1 MTPLVSI
8 VIPAFDRPEMLA
20 RAIESVFEQ
29 TFRDFELIVV
39 DDASE
44 LNSAD
49 FSQKIIWL
57 RNDENLG
64 PAASRNRGAAAG
76 AGKWIAFLDSDD
88 RWFPEKLA
96 RQLEFHDANPELR
109 ISQCEEIWI
118 RNGKRARKPR
128 HLAQP
133 AGDIF
138 EECTKRC
145 CISPSAVM
153 IQRDLWEET
162 RGFDEFFRICEDYE
176 LWMRIAMYE
185 RIGLIE
191 GENLVAKYGGHADQ
205 LTGNV
210 EGGIDRWRVPALLSI
225 LETGGTNE
233 AQFQALQSALHEKS
247 RIAAKRGTKWF
258 STNKQGQKRARPAV

>member
-1 MTPLVSI
+1 
-8 VIPAFDRPEMLA
+8 
-20 RAIESVFEQ
+20 
-29 TFRDFELIVV
+29 
-39 DDASE
+39 
-44 LNSAD
+44 
-49 FSQKIIWL
+49 
-57 RNDENLG
+57 
-64 PAASRNRGAAAG
+64 
-76 AGKWIAFLDSDD
+76 
-88 RWFPEKLA
+88 
-96 RQLEFHDANPELR
+96 
-109 ISQCEEIWI
+109 
-118 RNGKRARKPR
+118 
-128 HLAQP
+128 
-133 AGDIF
+133 
-138 EECTKRC
+138 
-145 CISPSAVM
+145 M

-210 EGGIDRWRVPALLSI
+210 EGGIDRWRVLALLSI

-247 RIAAKRGTKWF
+247 RIAAKRSTKWF